1 MNRILSIRPG
11 NSELGIPI
19 LLSVQEFTE
28 RRNLLRL
35 DGYVQVFVS
44 AGLDT

>member
-1 MNRILSIRPG
+1 MNRILSVRPG
-11 NSELGIPI
+11 NFELGIPI
-19 LLSVQEFTE
+19 LLFVQEFTE

-35 DGYVQVFVS
+35 DGYVQVFVW